1 MSNLLTDSP
10 RKLLFAILAF
20 TILVRLFT
28 LGAYPLTDNTE
39 ARYGEIARKMAET
52 GNWVTP
58 QIDYGVPFWAKP
70 PLSTWLTAASFKA
83 FGVSEFSAR
92 IPSFL
97 LLLVTCCLLYY
108 LAMKRCDTDYALTAA
123 VIFAT
128 TGLCFYMA
136 GGVMTDPALVVST
149 TLSMVAFWQALTNN
163 DRKGHLWGYLFFMGL
178 AIGLLAKGP
187 IAGILTLLPIGI
199 WTLWKKKWAIVW
211 QRLPWV
217 LGTIIMLVI
226 ALPWY
231 LLAESRTPGFLEY
244 FFIGE
249 HWKRFTENG
258 WRGDLYGTA
267 HLQPYGMIWLL
278 WLPAAFP
285 WSFVLI
291 IQLIK
296 MLKRCSSNL
305 LSLHDEW
312 IAYLLLWVIAPMV
325 FFTFAGNILITYVL
339 PGLPALALLM
349 AEFRRAEITQDSGAD
364 SAVKGRGWTYPLLGL
379 TTPVIAVLVIFLAI
393 PHISEKYSHKNLIAR
408 YEALRTT
415 TASRLVYLSHR
426 PCSAEFYSRGTAKK
440 LGSMDEA
447 MIFPMNTEKNFFT
460 ARGGVIE
467 KLPQDLRA
475 RLELVGEY
483 GGYILF
489 RERMKLNADG

>member
-1 MSNLLTDSP
+1 MSSLLTDSS

-20 TILVRLFT
+20 TILVRLLT

-97 LLLVTCCLLYY
+97 LLLVTGWLLYY
-108 LAMKRCDTDYALTAA
+108 LAMKRCGTDYALTAA

-149 TLSMVAFWQALTNN
+149 TLSMVAFWQALT
-163 DRKGHLWGYLFFMGL
+163 DTGRKELLWGYLFFMGL

-187 IAGILTLLPIGI
+187 IAGVLTLFPIGV
-199 WTLWKKKWAIVW
+199 WTLWKKKWVIVW

-217 LGTIIMLVI
+217 LGIIMILVI
-226 ALPWY
+226 AVPWY

-249 HWKRFTENG
+249 HWKRFTESG

-267 HLQPYGMIWLL
+267 HLQPHGIIWLL

-285 WSFVLI
+285 WSFVFI

-296 MLKRCSSNL
+296 MLRRRSSNL

-339 PGLPALALLM
+339 PGLPAFALLM

-364 SAVKGRGWTYPLLGL
+364 AAAKGRGWLYSLIEL
-379 TTPVIAVLVIFLAI
+379 TTPVIVVLVIFLAI
-393 PHISEKYSHKNLIAR
+393 PHISEKKSHKNLVAR
-408 YEALRTT
+408 YEALRAT
-415 TASRLVYLSHR
+415 TASQLFYLSHR
-426 PCSAEFYSRGTAKK
+426 PYSAEFYSRGTAKK
-440 LGSMDEA
+440 VGTTDEA
-447 MIFPMNTEKNFFT
+447 MIFSNNTEQNFFT
-460 ARGGVIE
+460 ARAGDIE
-467 KLPQDLRA
+467 KLPRDLRA
-475 RLELVGEY
+475 RLEPVGKY
-483 GGYILF
+483 GDYKLF
-489 RERMKLNADG
+489 RERLK